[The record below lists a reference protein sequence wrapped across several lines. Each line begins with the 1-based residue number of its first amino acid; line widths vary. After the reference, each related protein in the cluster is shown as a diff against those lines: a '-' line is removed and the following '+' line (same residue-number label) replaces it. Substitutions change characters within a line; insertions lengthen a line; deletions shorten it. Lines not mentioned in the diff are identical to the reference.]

1 MKLSQNAKKPW
12 STYSGKI
19 SKTMGFDL
27 IEIKTMEAGKHVFFM
42 LRQTEIMI

>member
-12 STYSGKI
+12 PTYSGKI
-19 SKTMGFDL
+19 SKTMGSDL
-27 IEIKTMEAGKHVFFM
+27 IEIKTMEAGKRVFFM